1 MLFLL
6 LLVLLWDTFCI
17 LETKGVFRGR
27 RPEAARGQR
36 PAGQRG
42 APRGHWRTV
51 AVLLRLSAQNFV
63 FATKKV
69 AAILILRSINVRHC
83 KKHRAHWTGKWRD
96 DQRQSENLSFF
107 RRTLKVPPS
116 GERLSLFRLSVLE
129 SPKSVAPT
137 LWTSGAP
144 TAGCRQPAS
153 VKFEISAQ
161 F

>member
-1 MLFLL
+1 
-6 LLVLLWDTFCI
+6 
-17 LETKGVFRGR
+17 VFFEVGGR
-27 RPEAARGQR
+27 RPLEVRGRPASAARPEASGGQSLCCCDCR
-36 PAGQRG
+36 RKILFSPQ
-42 APRGHWRTV
+42 
-51 AVLLRLSAQNFV
+51 
-63 FATKKV
+63 KKV
-69 AAILILRSINVRHC
+69 AAILILPSINVRHC

-107 RRTLKVPPS
+107 RRTRKVPPS

-153 VKFEISAQ
+153 VKFVISAQ